1 MNSIIITALSKLLM
15 SILVKLLAESA
26 LEDLLLFLLKKLSES
41 TKTQVDDELLAI
53 CQKHLGRSV
62 DQQPK

>member
-15 SILVKLLAESA
+15 SLLVKLLAESA
-26 LEDLLLFLLKKLSES
+26 LEDLLVFLLKKLSES

-53 CQKHLGRSV
+53 VQKHLGRAA
-62 DQQPK
+62 DQPKQ

>member
-15 SILVKLLAESA
+15 SLLVKLLAESA
-26 LEDLLLFLLKKLSES
+26 LEDLLVFLLKKLSES

-53 CQKHLGRSV
+53 VQKHLGRSA
-62 DQQPK
+62 DQPKQ